1 MHFVRNRARDGERV
15 VDPWSERL
23 FEIGAAAE
31 GRASADLP
39 RFFELENV
47 FAGGLVAEP
56 RFTAALGRA
65 YDALSVGEITSTLQA
80 TRATESART

>member
-15 VDPWSERL
+15 VDPWAERL

-56 RFTAALGRA
+56 RFTAALGLT
-65 YDALSVGEITSTLQA
+65 YDALVAGDVTSTLQA
-80 TRATESART
+80 ARATGSART